1 METDSTIKIKKE
13 VAYLNQKLHSLHMSN
28 SRYWQEETPN
38 TRARGLHQMRQDR
51 LEEIR
56 SELAQLC
63 ALPSPGE
70 ISDPIGKH
78 PD

>member
-1 METDSTIKIKKE
+1 MQPDSRIKIKNE
-13 VAYLNQKLHSLHMSN
+13 VAYLNQKLHSLHASN
-28 SRYWQEETPN
+28 SRYWHEETP
-38 TRARGLHQMRQDR
+38 TRRARGLHQMRQDR

-56 SELAQLC
+56 SELARFS